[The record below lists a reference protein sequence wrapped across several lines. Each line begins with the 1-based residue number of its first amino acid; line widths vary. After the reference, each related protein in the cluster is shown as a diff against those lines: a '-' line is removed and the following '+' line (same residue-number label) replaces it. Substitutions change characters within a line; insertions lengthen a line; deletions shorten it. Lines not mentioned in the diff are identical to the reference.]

1 MAGRRRSNSD
11 NPSATGPGERPAE
24 SLLPADFALED
35 LYGAFAAHGMDDEDL
50 DDAAV
55 LVPPVRLPS
64 EEELAEQALAVP
76 LLAHA
81 LKLARWVAPHRAV
94 DEFGDLTEDDREP
107 AARLL
112 GLVPAEGEVADDE
125 AAEVAEEAVIEAMRA
140 WSLAC
145 DLDLVE
151 IGTTAE
157 GEHVAIPG
165 PDLEP
170 AEQGDVETV
179 LELWLT
185 AAGIVRELAAEADSL
200 PAEDEHDHD
209 HEGEHEGEPEQGAAG
224 STDEDADAEAAEARL
239 AEIEEARDE
248 AAELLDEA
256 LQVLYETTAFAEP
269 DDETVPLGVLAAL
282 LVVPEGEEP
291 SEALLGDITDVML
304 ALDPMLADL
313 AELGLLDYRPID
325 PDLFDEEEDETAVLP
340 AGDEPLDDEESAR
353 FGLVRLTPLGV
364 YGVRQ
369 WLLEDGYDAP
379 LIGELAQGDA
389 AELLSAVS
397 EASNVLPEEEIREWV
412 KGREPVQAAREL
424 LDAARGS
431 DPYAPLRRQL
441 CWVALAELGRE
452 SEPAAREVFEDPEL
466 GGGARA
472 LLTGLGVQDVPA
484 PERSMA
490 LWVVVDT
497 FAAHL
502 IDSGGDAGT
511 LRELIAGLP
520 VTDNPASYFGE
531 LWRVDHPGTAD
542 VLDAVGELHLDRKVA
557 KEARKAS
564 FKARSKN

>member
-35 LYGAFAAHGMDDEDL
+35 LYGAFAAHGTDDEDL

-55 LVPPVRLPS
+55 LVPPIRLPS
-64 EEELAEQALAVP
+64 EEVLAGQALAVP

-81 LKLARWVAPHRAV
+81 LKLARWVAPHRPV
-94 DEFGDLTEDDREP
+94 DEFGDLTEADREP

-112 GLVPAEGEVADDE
+112 GLVPAPGAAGAPGADGDTD
-125 AAEVAEEAVIEAMRA
+125 ADEVAEEAVIEAMRA

-151 IGTTAE
+151 IGTTAA

-170 AEQGDVETV
+170 AEEGDPETV

-200 PAEDEHDHD
+200 PAEDEDGGD
-209 HEGEHEGEPEQGAAG
+209 ADR
-224 STDEDADAEAAEARL
+224 TDEEAEAAEARL
-239 AEIEEARDE
+239 AEVEEARDE

-291 SEALLGDITDVML
+291 SEALLGDITDVMVS
-304 ALDPMLADL
+304 LDPMLADL

-325 PDLFDEEEDETAVLP
+325 PDLFDEEEDTAAAPP
-340 AGDEPLDDEESAR
+340 AADEPLDDEESAR

-364 YGVRQ
+364 YAVRQ

-397 EASNVLPEEEIREWV
+397 ESSNVLPEEEIREWV

-431 DPYAPLRRQL
+431 DAYAPLRRLL
-441 CWVALAELGRE
+441 CWVAMEELGRP
-452 SEPAAREVFEDPEL
+452 SEPAAREVFDDPEL

-472 LLTGLGVQDVPA
+472 FLTGLGVPDVPA
-484 PERSMA
+484 PERPMA
-490 LWVVVDT
+490 LWLVVDT

-502 IDSGGDAGT
+502 IDSAGDAGT

-531 LWRVDHPGTAD
+531 LWRVDHPATAD